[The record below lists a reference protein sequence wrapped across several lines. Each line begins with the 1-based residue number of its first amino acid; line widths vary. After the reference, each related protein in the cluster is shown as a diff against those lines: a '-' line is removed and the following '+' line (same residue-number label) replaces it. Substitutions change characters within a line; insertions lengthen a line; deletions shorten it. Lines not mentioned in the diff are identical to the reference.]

1 MSVINDGTGS
11 KYFMGR
17 KRVMGTIYSNLL
29 MTSKCHVL
37 QLLLNIL
44 FVFRSNKESL
54 RQQIQSPELQL
65 CLSSNNSILYD
76 IAISHTK
83 LLKVSFRQVYSVI
96 I

>member
-76 IAISHTK
+76 KCDVIA
-83 LLKVSFRQVYSVI
+83 
-96 I
+96 

>member
-44 FVFRSNKESL
+44 FVFRSNKES
-54 RQQIQSPELQL
+54 
-65 CLSSNNSILYD
+65 
-76 IAISHTK
+76 
-83 LLKVSFRQVYSVI
+83 
-96 I
+96 